1 MVGINTETKCIS
13 PEAFSKSSKSSPVK
27 NHTDR
32 VFSMG
37 NLVRITFLNEFVF
50 FKVFAAWFVI
60 LVNELNNGT
69 LSINGHKT
77 DPTLS
82 QRRH

>member
-1 MVGINTETKCIS
+1 MKTETKCIS
-13 PEAFSKSSKSSPVK
+13 PEASSKTSKSSPVK

-32 VFSMG
+32 VFSIG

-60 LVNELNNGT
+60 LVKELNNGT

-77 DPTLS
+77 APTLS